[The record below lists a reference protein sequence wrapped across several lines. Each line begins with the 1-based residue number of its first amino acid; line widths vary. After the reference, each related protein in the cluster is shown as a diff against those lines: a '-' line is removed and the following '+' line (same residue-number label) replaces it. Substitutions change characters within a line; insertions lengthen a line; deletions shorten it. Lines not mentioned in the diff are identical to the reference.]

1 MASIDFKTFQTVAFH
16 VLGSRFPIILRGRH
30 GIGKSE
36 IVYQLEKQLEYT
48 GGVVERRAS
57 QMTEG
62 DLIGLPSLSGGS
74 TIWNPPD
81 WFKLACEQ
89 PVLLF
94 LDEIDRATPEVR
106 QGIFELTDSRKI
118 NGHIL
123 HKDTVI
129 VAAVNGGEHG
139 AEYQVGEMDPAE
151 LDRYTVF
158 DVEPTVEDWLGWS
171 KGKVADV
178 VWDFINN
185 NRNHLEHNESFEPNK
200 VYPSRRS
207 WVRLDKT
214 LQMASLLQ
222 EKMDDPAIFV
232 LSQSF
237 IGFEAAVKF
246 KDFVA
251 NWDRQVSLSDI
262 VDDGRFDLV
271 AGFSINEHGAIIEKM
286 EHEELFKKT
295 LTDNQRRNVAEYMSI
310 VPGELAMKLFTN
322 FTNEIVNLQ
331 DEDKIQEIVKFMEH
345 SLEIREECRG
355 SLVKDYLVELIAGTV
370 KEEEDAI

>member
-1 MASIDFKTFQTVAFH
+1 MAIDFKTFHSVAFH
-16 VLGSRFPIILRGRH
+16 VLNSRFPVILRGRH

-36 IVYQLEKQLEYT
+36 IVYQLEEQLKYT
-48 GGVVERRAS
+48 DGVIERRAS

-62 DLIGLPSLSGGS
+62 DLIGLPSINGNS
-74 TIWNPPD
+74 TVWNPPD
-81 WFKLACEQ
+81 WFKSACDQ

-118 NGHIL
+118 NGHVL

-158 DVEPTVEDWLGWS
+158 DVEPTPEDWLTWAKDRVSG
-171 KGKVADV
+171 V

-185 NRNHLEHNESFEPNK
+185 HRNHLEHNDSFEPNK

-207 WVRLDKT
+207 WVRLDET
-214 LQMASLLQ
+214 LQMACLLQ
-222 EKMDDPAIFV
+222 DKMNDPAIFI

-237 IGFEAAVKF
+237 VGFEAAVKF
-246 KDFVA
+246 KDFAA
-251 NWDRQVSLSDI
+251 NWERQVSLEDI
-262 VDDGRFDLV
+262 IDNGKFELV
-271 AGFSINEHGAIIEKM
+271 ADFSINEHGAIIEKM
-286 EHEELFKKT
+286 EQKEIFKDALNDT
-295 LTDNQRRNVAEYMSI
+295 QRENIAEYMSL

-331 DEDKIQEIVKFMEH
+331 DEDKIGEIVKFMEH
-345 SLEIREECRG
+345 RLKDKDM
-355 SLVKDYLVELIAGTV
+355 LVKDYLVDLIAGV
-370 KEEEDAI
+370 NVEEKE